1 VLGHAARLKQPGEAV
16 VTASDWLTLLIA
28 YKGAPDGLDPVR
40 VQKAMFLFQ
49 EDESVL
55 LPTMQQY
62 DFVPYNYGPMSKGV
76 YADLDMLVAE
86 GLVARETVPGQ
97 TWTRFRAT
105 GTGLLKGQ
113 EIAEQAA
120 AENHG
125 AAVKLFEIKELVASK
140 TFNELVQY
148 VYDRHP
154 EMEERSIFARR
165 W

>member
-1 VLGHAARLKQPGEAV
+1 M
-16 VTASDWLTLLIA
+16 TASDWLTLLIA

-55 LPTMQQY
+55 LPAKQQY

-76 YADLDMLVAE
+76 YADLDLLVAE
-86 GLVARETVPGQ
+86 GLASREPVAGQ
-97 TWTRFRAT
+97 TWCRFRAT
-105 GTGLLKGQ
+105 GRGLLKGQ
-113 EIAEQAA
+113 EIAERAA
-120 AENHG
+120 GENPD
-125 AAVKLFEIKELVASK
+125 AAVRLFEVKQLVATK

-154 EMEERSIFARR
+154 EMEERSIFRR
-165 W
+165 G